1 MKPRAAK
8 AKATGP
14 QPDLGKIFDA
24 MNAYQV
30 SMALKGA
37 LELEVFTHIDD
48 GADTVEEI
56 AKRSG
61 ATPKGIRVVCDFLT
75 IHGLLTKDAGRYGLP
90 LNSKFFLSKRSPAY
104 VGAAVNFL
112 NHEWTVR
119 NFADVRGAMLRGGAT
134 GDDSTAETAIVN
146 ESLWVEFA
154 RSMTGITGAI
164 AAVAAAAIQES
175 GAASTVLDISA
186 GHGLFGIEVAK
197 RNPNAQVAGCD
208 SPAVLEV
215 ARENAER
222 MGVGDRYHLIPG
234 SAFEVAFG
242 SGYDLVLLPNFLHHY
257 DFDTNVELLRKVRAA
272 LVADG
277 RVAIVDFIPNE
288 DRVSPHAAAAFS
300 LTMLCAVPNGDAY
313 TFSEL
318 SAMLTAAGFRDAR
331 LQELP
336 PTPERLVVARPTRN

>member
-1 MKPRAAK
+1 
-8 AKATGP
+8 
-14 QPDLGKIFDA
+14 

-37 LELEVFTHIDD
+37 LELEVFTHIDE
-48 GADTVEEI
+48 GADTAEEI

-61 ATPKGIRVVCDFLT
+61 ATRKGIRVVCDFLC
-75 IHGLLTKDAGRYGLP
+75 IHGHITKDAGRYKLP

-134 GDDSTAETAIVN
+134 QLGSIAEGGISD

-164 AAVAAAAIQES
+164 AGVAARAVQQS
-175 GAASTVLDISA
+175 GAASIVLDISA

-197 RNPNAQVAGCD
+197 LNPAAQVAGCD
-208 SPAVLEV
+208 SPAVLQV
-215 ARENAER
+215 ARENADR
-222 MGVGDRYHLIPG
+222 AGVGERYHLLPG
-234 SAFEVAFG
+234 SAFEVNFG
-242 SGYDLVLLPNFLHHY
+242 SGYDLVLVPNFLHHF
-257 DFDTNVELLRKVRAA
+257 DFEKNVQLLQKVRGA

-277 RVAIVDFIPNE
+277 RIAIVEFIPNE
-288 DRVSPHAAAAFS
+288 DRVSPPAAAAFG
-300 LTMLCAVPNGDAY
+300 LMMLCAVPDGDAY
-313 TFSEL
+313 TYSEL
-318 SAMLTAAGFRDAR
+318 SAMLTDAGFRDAQ
-331 LQELP
+331 LHDLP
-336 PTPERLVVARPTRN
+336 PTPERLVIARA